1 MLREIDSLSE
11 QEVANLIKDAFAE
24 IKARVDRPFQVSTAD
39 PWFERQEQRHY
50 AEEHMASLERQRDGG
65 VFSPEVIRLAE
76 EFAARKG
83 VSLSGGSPER
93 MRMIA
98 EGFAR
103 VLIEADRCFV
113 HRLDDSVAAFQP
125 HDTLF
130 SQGPRDLAENVGLTL
145 DELIKAYLRAHK
157 ATWRPKTYRTH
168 VPKLHLLAE
177 YLGGDRLADSITRK
191 DLIHFPDEL
200 LRLRRNHHTMPA
212 PNFHSRQ
219 TDNPKARIMAS
230 TATGILAR
238 TTGLFAWAFLKGYI
252 ATNPAQKLT
261 ITQPKMKKG
270 QRGRR
275 PFTAEELKVLFSAPQ
290 FTGCLSRHRRNEV
303 GDVVVKDDEYWLP
316 ILGLYTGARLSELIQ
331 LHLSDC
337 FLDGEYPSVSIN
349 EDGPE
354 KPGDPDFKHVKSEAG
369 IRSIPLHPDLF
380 ELGFREFFERQSK
393 LAGKRKRLF
402 SRISYGADGH
412 PSTPYSKKF
421 GRLLSKVGLDDPQ
434 LVFHSFRH
442 TMMDAFRNSGT
453 SKFVVDRII
462 GHQDQS
468 AAAQYGIGVSKQVA
482 WEAMAD
488 LKLPISLPALWNA
501 GKEAVDGDC
510 L

>member
-1 MLREIDSLSE
+1 MLREIDCLTE
-11 QEVANLIKDAFAE
+11 QEVANLIKDAFAD
-24 IKARVDRPFQVSTAD
+24 IKAQVDRPYVVRTAD
-39 PWFERQEQRHY
+39 PWFERQEQQHF
-50 AEEHMASLERQRDGG
+50 AEEHMASLDRQRDGG
-65 VFSPEVIRLAE
+65 AFSPEVIRLAE
-76 EFAARKG
+76 DFAASKG
-83 VSLSGGSPER
+83 VSISGGSPER
-93 MRMIA
+93 LRMIA

-113 HRLDDSVAAFQP
+113 HRLEDSVAAYHPQ
-125 HDTLF
+125 DTLF
-130 SQGPRDLAENVGLTL
+130 AHEPRDLAEKVGLTL

-157 ATWRPKTYRTH
+157 TSWRPKTYRTH
-168 VPKLHLLAE
+168 GPKLQLLAE
-177 YLGGDRLADSITRK
+177 YVGGDRLADSITRK
-191 DLIHFPDEL
+191 DLSHFPDEL

-219 TDNPKARIMAS
+219 TDNPNARIMAS

-238 TTGLFAWAFLKGYI
+238 TTGLFAWAFVKGYI

-261 ITQPKMKKG
+261 ITQPKIKKG
-270 QRGRR
+270 QKGRR
-275 PFTAEELKVLFSAPQ
+275 PFTPEELKILFSAPQ
-290 FTGCLSRHRRNEV
+290 FTGCVSCHRRNEP

-316 ILGLYTGARLSELIQ
+316 ILGFYTGARLSELIQ

-337 FLDGEYPSVSIN
+337 FLDDEYPHISIN
-349 EDGPE
+349 EDGQE
-354 KPGDPDFKHVKSEAG
+354 KPGDPDYKHVKSEAG
-369 IRSIPLHPDLF
+369 IRCIPIHPDLF
-380 ELGFREFFERQSK
+380 ELGFMEFFARQSK

-421 GRLLSKVGLDDPQ
+421 GRLLSKLGLDDPQ

-442 TMMDAFRNSGT
+442 TMMDTFRNSGT

-482 WEAMAD
+482 WEVVASIKM
-488 LKLPISLPALWNA
+488 PICLSALWTTKVQA
-501 GKEAVDGDC
+501 
-510 L
+510 